1 MDSPPGTQQEYFQN
15 LYRQSHDPFRNWVN
29 DYEERKRNIALKIL
43 REPQYGRIFEPGCG
57 NGGLSKE
64 LSKRG
69 RRLLAVDWS
78 KEALEAADRYCAA
91 DNIEFREMNF
101 PNEIP
106 ASLEAGFDLM
116 VVSELLY
123 YYSEK
128 DLERFFEVIP
138 KILKPNGEILLIHW
152 RGISDHY
159 PSTGDKVHKKF
170 HLQTSVKV
178 LETFEDPNF
187 LISLGR
193 WHDPDQHSDSRSR
206 L

>member
-1 MDSPPGTQQEYFQN
+1 MEAALGTQKEYFN
-15 LYRQSHDPFRNWVN
+15 KLYLQSDDPFRNWVN

-69 RRLLAVDWS
+69 RRVLAVDWS
-78 KEALEAADRYCAA
+78 KDALSAAKNYCEA

-101 PNEIP
+101 PRETP
-106 ASLEAGFDLM
+106 AAEEAGFDLM

-123 YYSEK
+123 YYSQE
-128 DLERFFEVIP
+128 DLDRFFQAVPE
-138 KILKPNGEILLIHW
+138 ILKPNGEILMIHW
-152 RGISDHY
+152 RGLSDHY
-159 PSTGDKVHKKF
+159 PSNGDAVHRKF
-170 HLQTSVKV
+170 HQHPAVKV
-178 LETFEDPNF
+178 METFEDPNF

-193 WHDPDQHSDSRSR
+193 WQ
-206 L
+206 